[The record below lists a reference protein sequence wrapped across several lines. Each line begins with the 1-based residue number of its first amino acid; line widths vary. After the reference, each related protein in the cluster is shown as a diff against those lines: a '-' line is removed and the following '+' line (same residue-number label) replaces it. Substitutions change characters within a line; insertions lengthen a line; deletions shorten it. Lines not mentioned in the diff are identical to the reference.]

1 MDSYRVTLRALAAAT
16 LRNLP
21 HLPGQLRAIPV
32 VLRADPDARLSIGAM
47 VEQAARRFTHRPA
60 LLHEDEVLS
69 WRQLN
74 RRANRLA
81 FALAERGVRSGQTV
95 ALLAGNSPAF
105 LVCVVALAKL
115 GAVAALLNTGERGT
129 GLAHGFAISGASRLL
144 LERDLEEAWS
154 SAATDAEVWP
164 LDDLEAS
171 ADNAPAWDPPST
183 GQVRLGDP
191 AFTIGTSGTT
201 GLPKASVMT
210 HMRWVKAS
218 AVYGHALLRLRPED
232 VVYVAL
238 PLFHNLALTSCWA
251 GCCRTG
257 AALAIGRRF
266 SASGFW
272 ADCRRYGATAIG
284 YIGEVPRYLLSQ
296 PPGPGDRDHGVTRA
310 VGVGMRPELWT
321 PFQQRFGVD
330 RILEHYGASEGNT
343 LFVNP
348 LAVPRT
354 VGFTISPHRLVAW
367 DADSGELVRD
377 RRGRPVQVGRGE
389 PGLLLSK
396 VTRRYSYDGYTDAGA
411 SEARLLRDP
420 FGRGGTWFD
429 SGDLLRKTGW
439 FHAAFV
445 DRVGDTFRWRSE
457 NVSVGQ
463 VEAVLGLHPQVAD
476 CAVYGV
482 QVPGLP
488 GRAGMAALVPSGEL
502 ELSVL
507 LERLRRDLSDA
518 AVPVFLRLRSELE
531 TTGTHKHRKGR
542 LKEQG
547 FDPSCGE
554 PLLVRLSGRGYV
566 PLTVELHDRI
576 VAGKERL

>member
-1 MDSYRVTLRALAAAT
+1 VDPARVTLRTLAAAT

-32 VLRADPDARLSIGAM
+32 VLRGDPDVRWSIGAM
-47 VEQAARRFTHRPA
+47 VELAARRHGARPA
-60 LLHEDEVLS
+60 LLFEDQRIT

-74 RRANRLA
+74 RRANQLA
-81 FALAERGVRSGQTV
+81 FRLAERGVRRGETV
-95 ALLAGNSPAF
+95 ALLAGNSPEF
-105 LVCVVALAKL
+105 VVVVVALAKM
-115 GAVAALLNTGERGT
+115 GVVAALLNAGERGA
-129 GLAHGFAISGASRLL
+129 GLAHGFAISGAGRLL
-144 LERDLEEAWS
+144 LEAGLADAW
-154 SAATDAEVWP
+154 AGAGAEAEVWP
-164 LDDLEAS
+164 LEELQADAS
-171 ADNAPAWDPPST
+171 GAPGFDPPTT
-183 GQVRLGDP
+183 GDVRLGDR

-218 AVYGHALLRLRPED
+218 AVYGRALLRLTPSD

-251 GCCRTG
+251 GCVRTG

-266 SASGFW
+266 SASSFW
-272 ADCRRYGATAIG
+272 DDCRRYGATAVG

-296 PPGPGDRDHGVTRA
+296 PPGPGDRDHRVRSA

-321 PFQQRFGVD
+321 PFQERFGVQ

-348 LAVPRT
+348 LSVPRS

-367 DADSGELVRD
+367 DADSGELARD
-377 RRGRPVQVGRGE
+377 ARGRPMRVRRGE

-396 VTRRYSYDGYTDAGA
+396 VTRRYSFDGYTDSGA
-411 SEARLLRDP
+411 SEGRLLRDP
-420 FGRGGTWFD
+420 FGRGEVWFD
-429 SGDLLRKTGW
+429 SGDLLRRTGW

-463 VEAVLGLHPQVAD
+463 VEAVLGLAPGVLD

-482 QVPGLP
+482 EVPGCP
-488 GRAGMAALVPSGEL
+488 GRAGMAAVVADGGLDLPS
-502 ELSVL
+502 L
-507 LERLRRDLSDA
+507 LERLRRDLNEA
-518 AVPVFLRLRSELE
+518 AVPVFLRLRDALE
-531 TTGTHKHRKGR
+531 TTGTHKHRKGALR
-542 LKEQG
+542 EQG
-547 FDPSCGE
+547 FDPTCGD
-554 PLLVRLSGRGYV
+554 PLFVRLPGRGYV
-566 PLTVELHDRI
+566 RLDERLHARI
-576 VAGKERL
+576 VAAEQRL